1 MSLQIWLPLI
11 KDVQNQGICG
21 DILTSSGV
29 VFTNGGKLGEKYL
42 SAGTITI
49 PAKVSK
55 TFFNKNNM
63 SFAFWLY
70 PIGSSSSSIIMGQTP
85 MSAGNNRMYSIFQYP
100 TPNDL
105 HLSWQDETATS
116 TTFLVGAWNGFF
128 QANVWTHCCIT
139 YNGNKAIIYRNGEQY
154 GITNG
159 VSNRSVFEYD
169 YPIIGNSLRKLQD
182 VRIYDHCLSP
192 LEVKQISQGLILHYP
207 LNRNGWG
214 NENLAKKA
222 NSTSTNYDFGSSPEL
237 KTVTFS
243 GWDDYCNQYLGL
255 TATEWNDL
263 VGTKITYRLWLEN
276 VKQTTG
282 TGTGIMIHFRYADGT
297 YQQFGGGKNGAA
309 NSWLAQGES
318 GWVWLTI
325 TVPDPTTRS
334 TPTTISHVQYSI
346 RHNSNNGVSTV
357 RYKCAKVE
365 KGSIATPWCPNSADE
380 LYSTLGLNNN
390 IQYDTSGYG
399 NNGTK
404 VGISYSSN
412 TPKYNIST
420 VFDNNTDTVTIK
432 PCYSVGQKIEEMSCS
447 IWFKTSTLNS
457 TAPNQVSLGENSF
470 FRFRIASATSTWYY
484 IRIGSTQCGGTFSCK
499 NLIDNQW
506 HHIVV
511 IFNKGYVYVYID
523 SNLIGTGN
531 HTSVATYMTCNSAG
545 NSWHLGGY
553 TANSENL
560 IGSESDFRIY
570 ATALSAQDVLSL
582 YNNSAY
588 IDNQGNIY
596 GAVYEEV

>member
-49 PAKVSK
+49 PAKVAK
-55 TFFNKNNM
+55 TFFNKNSM

-70 PIGSSSSSIIMGQTP
+70 PIGSSGTNIIMGQTP
-85 MSAGNNRMYSIFQYP
+85 MSAGNNRMYSIFQYS

-116 TTFLVGAWNGFF
+116 TIFLGGAWNGFF

-154 GITNG
+154 AIANG

-214 NENLAKKA
+214 QENLLIDTYNWSTLTSSSKTQEGYWYNPGGVSMRYYDEINNITYCKIWHGETSSWTRYCRQYVTMQPNTYYTVSILCKINTSKA
-222 NSTSTNYDFGSSPEL
+222 HLSIRNDRNSAITSFANNVEITNKNWQWKTFTAITHASTSQEPFTVYAQLNSDEVLSSETSIDIAMI
-237 KTVTFS
+237 K
-243 GWDDYCNQYLGL
+243 
-255 TATEWNDL
+255 
-263 VGTKITYRLWLEN
+263 LEE
-276 VKQTTG
+276 
-282 TGTGIMIHFRYADGT
+282 
-297 YQQFGGGKNGAA
+297 GA
-309 NSWLAQGES
+309 
-318 GWVWLTI
+318 
-325 TVPDPTTRS
+325 
-334 TPTTISHVQYSI
+334 
-346 RHNSNNGVSTV
+346 
-357 RYKCAKVE
+357 
-365 KGSIATPWCPNSADE
+365 IATPWCPNSADE
-380 LYSTLGLNNN
+380 LYSTLGLNDN
-390 IQYDTSGYG
+390 IQYDTSGYK

-404 VGISYSSN
+404 IGTFNYDSN
-412 TPKYNIST
+412 TPKYNVSAIFNGTERIKRNTLDGEIYTLACWAKTTKNKSTSQQIIADSKSEMTISFYNGT
-420 VFDNNTDTVTIK
+420 IIGVFGTTRGTGSK
-432 PCYSVGQKIEEMSCS
+432 
-447 IWFKTSTLNS
+447 STLGSSYKENNWNHFVVVKTGTS
-457 TAPNQVSLGENSF
+457 GERAIYCNGVLLTPTSNDYWGAASGF
-470 FRFRIASATSTWYY
+470 FVGAR
-484 IRIGSTQCGGTFSCK
+484 
-499 NLIDNQW
+499 N
-506 HHIVV
+506 
-511 IFNKGYVYVYID
+511 D
-523 SNLIGTGN
+523 SQGN
-531 HTSVATYMTCNSAG
+531 PFYGQICDVRA
-545 NSWHLGGY
+545 
-553 TANSENL
+553 
-560 IGSESDFRIY
+560 Y